1 VTSDPEETETHEHL
15 STRPSWDCVACG
27 QPWPCANA
35 KTMLLAEFRDFPS
48 VLAIYMSSQMH
59 EAFIDLTAHG
69 PLPPA
74 DLYDRFLGWIR
85 HTLTA

>member
-1 VTSDPEETETHEHL
+1 MTTDPEETERGEHL
-15 STRPSWDCVACG
+15 SIRPSWDCASCR

-35 KTMLLAEFRDFPS
+35 KTKLLAEFVDFPS

-59 EAFIDLTAHG
+59 DAFIDLTAHG
-69 PLPPA
+69 TLPPT

-85 HTLTA
+85 HTLSS